1 MMRRILLLLLALLLA
16 GCAAPAAP
24 TEPTEPTTIPATEAP
39 AEDPT
44 EPPTQPPTEPPDP
57 IAEAVSAMT
66 PEEKVGQLFLARYD
80 EANAPEHTHRYHLGG
95 WLLFSNDFRNETP
108 DSIREELEAL
118 QALSPVPLMFAVDE
132 EGGTV
137 TRISRHSAFRD
148 SRFPSPRS
156 LYNKGGLELVLKT
169 EAEKSDLLAS
179 LGINVNLAPV
189 CDVTTDR
196 RAFMYSRSLGL
207 SPEDTGTVI
216 AQMVQTM
223 AGHGVAAC
231 LKHFPGYGNN
241 DDTHVG
247 IARDSR
253 SLEELEENDLLPFR
267 AGFDAGCGAVLVSH
281 TIVEC
286 LDDDLPA
293 SLSPAVM
300 EYIRTEMGFDGVV
313 LTDDLAMEA
322 VTTCYGTGEAAVM
335 AVQAGCDLLC
345 STECVTQYKAVLEA
359 VGDGRISQARLD
371 EAVYRV
377 LRWKQSMGQ

>member
-1 MMRRILLLLLALLLA
+1 MMKRILLLLLALALA

-24 TEPTEPTTIPATEAP
+24 TEPTVPVTIPV
-39 AEDPT
+39 T
-44 EPPTQPPTEPPDP
+44 EPPTQPPTAPPTEAPTEPPDP
-57 IAEAVSAMT
+57 IAETVAAMT
-66 PEEKVGQLFLARYD
+66 TEEKVGQLFLARYS
-80 EANAPEHTHRYHLGG
+80 ESNAPAHTEKYRLGG
-95 WLLFSNDFRNETP
+95 WLLFSQDFEGETP

-137 TRISRHSAFRD
+137 TRVSRHAAFRD
-148 SRFPSPRS
+148 SRFSSPRS
-156 LYNKGGLELVLKT
+156 LYKKGGMELVLET
-169 EAEKSDLLAS
+169 EAEKSELLSS
-179 LGINVNLAPV
+179 LGIHVNLAPV
-189 CDVTTDR
+189 CDVTTDPG
-196 RAFMYSRSLGL
+196 AFMYSRSLGL
-207 SPEDTGTVI
+207 SPEETGTVI
-216 AQMVQTM
+216 AGMVQTM
-223 AGHGVAAC
+223 ADQGVAAC

-253 SLEELEENDLLPFR
+253 SLEALEENDLLPFR
-267 AGFDAGCGAVLVSH
+267 AGFEAGCGAVLVSH

-300 EYIRTEMGFDGVV
+300 DYIRNEMNFDGVI

-322 VTTCYGTGEAAVM
+322 VTKRYGTGEAAVM

-345 STECVTQYKAVLEA
+345 STEYVTQYNAVLEA
-359 VGDGRISQARLD
+359 VGDGRIGEDRLD

-377 LRWKQSMGQ
+377 LRWKQSMDQ